1 MTRALPSWND
11 GPAREAILRFVAS
24 VCEGPDA
31 LPEEERIAVFDND
44 GTLWVEK
51 PVPTQLHFV
60 IDQWRAEVE
69 ADPSLKEREPY
80 RAAVD
85 RDDAWFRR
93 AIEHHHAGDDHDMD
107 LVMDAILST
116 VSDRRVDEYH
126 AEAMEF
132 YRRER
137 HPALDRP
144 YERTVY
150 QPMHELLRHLEDHG
164 FTCYLVSGG
173 DRDLMRPISAEYY
186 GIPIDQVIGSAVGVE
201 YDADANE
208 LRYGGRFEIIDDG
221 TQKPVRIYANVGRR
235 PILAAGNSDGDLPM
249 LRYTTRSPRSLG
261 LLIHHDDDGARGDE
275 AYDIGAERALREAD
289 EHGLVVVSVKDDW
302 SEVLPDTDAETETE
316 PGERPS
322 PQQTPSGAP

>member
-1 MTRALPSWND
+1 MTKALPSWKD
-11 GPAREAILRFVAS
+11 GPAREAILRFVRS
-24 VCEGPDA
+24 VCDGADA

-60 IDQWRAEVE
+60 IEQWRAEAD
-69 ADPSLKEREPY
+69 ADPSLKDREPY

-85 RDDAWFRR
+85 RDDAWFRE
-93 AIEHHHAGDDHDMD
+93 AIERHHAGDDHDMD

-116 VSDRRVDEYH
+116 VSDRRVEEYH
-126 AEAMEF
+126 AEATEF
-132 YRRER
+132 YRRQR
-137 HPALDRP
+137 HPTLDRP

-186 GIPIDQVIGSAVGVE
+186 GIPVDQVIGSAVGVE

-221 TQKPVRIYANVGRR
+221 VQKPVRIYASVGRR

-249 LRYTTRSPRSLG
+249 LCYTTGAPRSLG
-261 LLIHHDDDGARGDE
+261 LVIHHDDDGGRGDE
-275 AYDIGAERALREAD
+275 PYDTGAERVLGEAAG
-289 EHGLVVVSVKDDW
+289 HGFVVVSVKDDW
-302 SEVLPDTDAETETE
+302 SEVLPRTDAETETE
-316 PGERPS
+316 PGEHPGRDAS
-322 PQQTPSGAP
+322 VG